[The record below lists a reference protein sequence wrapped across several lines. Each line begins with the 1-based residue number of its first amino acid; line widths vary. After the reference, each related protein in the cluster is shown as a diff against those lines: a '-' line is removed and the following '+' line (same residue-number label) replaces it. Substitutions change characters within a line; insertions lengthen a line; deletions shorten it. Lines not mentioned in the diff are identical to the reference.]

1 MSDNNKRSETTD
13 SFRRVLQYTDIVC
26 SVLIL
31 LVAFFIEHSGYLFDR
46 KFTKEIG
53 FFYLEFSP
61 FDFGIFPICYPVA
74 IACCKQPQLQAEEFK
89 LHHILRPVIPVLVA
103 YCLTLI
109 LSFLL
114 SHGNPGTYV
123 ELSVGKTT
131 NLLAKSLYGIPYI
144 LEVALSLCISAVVW
158 NMVYLSLSAVCND
171 IVQGRILGCTIYIAL
186 NTIFPEIGIGQC
198 KPYCST
204 YTWLG
209 SSLNI
214 IEKHIINIVAIAAL
228 FIIIKAIS
236 RLKSKTAKLS
246 NVAIVIA
253 LGILSIF
260 CNPYIFQREITAI
273 DTYFLSMSPP
283 YIEGYTDYTSYF
295 QLLLIANTVIIYVI
309 DMLNEVNI
317 YGFKKVISL
326 LLNVLLYVSTSV
338 FIYIFSGIAVSVCS
352 SQSIIAS
359 SFDLNFIISFYIKLV
374 ILSSSACYVYYALYI
389 CCRDKFVSA
398 IVLCT
403 ISFVILAFPATNE
416 VAAFAHSILSCVEYP
431 QTEMHYQ
438 EIAILAVLF
447 STSAVICYIVALVK
461 GNRVKRKVVVPLQ

>member
-131 NLLAKSLYGIPYI
+131 NLLAKSLHGIPYI

-158 NMVYLSLSAVCND
+158 NMVYLLLSAVCND

-246 NVAIVIA
+246 NIAIVIA
-253 LGILSIF
+253 LGILSIL
-260 CNPYIFQREITAI
+260 CNPYIFQREITA
-273 DTYFLSMSPP
+273 
-283 YIEGYTDYTSYF
+283 
-295 QLLLIANTVIIYVI
+295 
-309 DMLNEVNI
+309 
-317 YGFKKVISL
+317 
-326 LLNVLLYVSTSV
+326 
-338 FIYIFSGIAVSVCS
+338 IYIFSGIAVSVCS